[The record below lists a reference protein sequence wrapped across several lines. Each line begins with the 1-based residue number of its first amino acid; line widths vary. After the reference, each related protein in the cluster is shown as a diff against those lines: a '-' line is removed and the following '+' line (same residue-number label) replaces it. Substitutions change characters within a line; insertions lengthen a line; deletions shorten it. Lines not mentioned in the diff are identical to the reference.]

1 MDSVCSHS
9 PSLDPQ
15 LCVGGQ
21 KTKVTQ
27 GTDLGPASEVGGQA
41 APPSPENSEQ
51 IVIRAVKR
59 RQKARGSLKNE
70 TQLLAAYTEQWRG
83 GLVALGIRR

>member
-41 APPSPENSEQ
+41 PPQSRE
-51 IVIRAVKR
+51 
-59 RQKARGSLKNE
+59 L
-70 TQLLAAYTEQWRG
+70 
-83 GLVALGIRR
+83 